1 MSRKTLAR
9 PPEQG
14 QPSTS
19 SLMFR
24 QRDFGS
30 SDQLHSRESSTPE
43 AMDSDNEYTVVMG
56 RRLKKRMRQM
66 SSEQTSS
73 NEREQQSFMVSYV
86 PLTAS
91 HNLNSLSRQ
100 FLYEYFE
107 SVAPG
112 QINEI
117 RINSRKNILTVDA
130 KSSTI
135 IEKLKTIPTL
145 SGIPVRSFFTY
156 GKESTTGVISDVDL
170 DMKNVDLR
178 NLLSS
183 SVQILEIHRLGNSRC
198 IKLGYSR
205 WPRRWVAIS
214 PWATTTSSADA
225 TAEIWIFGSELR
237 SMVSDFS
244 VLMGFEGGLGADVLI
259 HGVCS
264 SDFEPSFGAPPK
276 CLGALKST
284 AVAVGG
290 LLAIHDALVSV
301 TMTPADVRRLD
312 PRVCED
318 PP

>member
-14 QPSTS
+14 QLPTS

-24 QRDFGS
+24 RRDFGS
-30 SDQLHSRESSTPE
+30 SDQLHSWESSTPE

-56 RRLKKRMRQM
+56 RRMKKRMRQM

-112 QINEI
+112 QVNEI

-130 KSSTI
+130 KSSTV

-170 DMKNVDLR
+170 DIKNVDLR
-178 NLLSS
+178 KLLSS

-198 IKLGYSR
+198 IKL
-205 WPRRWVAIS
+205 VFA
-214 PWATTTSSADA
+214 SSTLPMTVKVGTKHARQRTIA
-225 TAEIWIFGSELR
+225 NRTWNPEHES
-237 SMVSDFS
+237 VS
-244 VLMGFEGGLGADVLI
+244 GEGQEVHGGA
-259 HGVCS
+259 
-264 SDFEPSFGAPPK
+264 FEPPK
-276 CLGALKST
+276 LYFSK
-284 AVAVGG
+284 
-290 LLAIHDALVSV
+290 
-301 TMTPADVRRLD
+301 
-312 PRVCED
+312 
-318 PP
+318 